1 LESLSDVNK
10 KTTIDQILYKS
21 FLLMLKCDYSN
32 FAMLFRGNEMDE
44 LSQVMTEMEER
55 LEVALDNM
63 EFGTDLSADDI
74 DVIRAACGKPNNKR
88 NMLLQSVFED
98 FGNVFG
104 GKL

>member
-1 LESLSDVNK
+1 
-10 KTTIDQILYKS
+10 
-21 FLLMLKCDYSN
+21 
-32 FAMLFRGNEMDE
+32 MLFRGNEMDE

>member
-1 LESLSDVNK
+1 
-10 KTTIDQILYKS
+10 
-21 FLLMLKCDYSN
+21 
-32 FAMLFRGNEMDE
+32 MDE

-104 GKL
+104 GQQ